1 MKGFLLSFEPFCSRI
16 NPQKMKKKFLIILI
30 AQTVLLI
37 VMVLFSIVQKA
48 EADSLRDFAVQ
59 QRLRAEQRQLQAE
72 LLAQEAERARKE
84 LQLRL
89 ENIDCK

>member
-1 MKGFLLSFEPFCSRI
+1 M
-16 NPQKMKKKFLIILI
+16 I

-37 VMVLFSIVQKA
+37 VMVVFSVIQKA
-48 EADSLRDFAVQ
+48 EADSLRDVAVQ
-59 QRLRAEQRQLQAE
+59 QQLRAQERQMQAE
-72 LLAQEAERARKE
+72 LLAQEAERARRE

>member
-1 MKGFLLSFEPFCSRI
+1 MDIKLTNVKR
-16 NPQKMKKKFLIILI
+16 KFLIILI

-48 EADSLRDFAVQ
+48 EADSLRDLAVQ
-59 QRLRAEQRQLQAE
+59 QRVRAEQRQMQAE
-72 LLAQEAERARKE
+72 LLPQEAERARRE
-84 LQLRL
+84 LQSRP